1 MNRLRS
7 FGRLHLRFEANPIV
21 KVFIVSEILFWS
33 SWNSIMPIYAV
44 FVADEIPDGSVEV
57 AASTV
62 SVYFITRVV
71 FELVSGK
78 ILTNASEFRKFLMT
92 ILGISIVA
100 LSFVGFA
107 LAVKSLSLYI
117 FYALTGVGLGLA
129 SPAKNS
135 LFSSHLDRGK
145 ESAEW
150 GVYDAAVFSGM
161 AGSAA
166 VGGFIAVNYGFRAL
180 FLLAAVFTLI
190 GSIPYLF
197 YLHHTDARFARR
209 VFDKLTHQK

>member
-1 MNRLRS
+1 MIRLRT
-7 FGRLHLRFEANPIV
+7 FQMLNLHFAGNPIV
-21 KVFIVSEILFWS
+21 KVFIVSETFFWS

-44 FVADEIPDGSVEV
+44 FVADEVPGGNIET

-62 SVYFITRVV
+62 SVYFITRVI

-92 ILGISIVA
+92 ILGICIVA

-107 LAVKSLSLYI
+107 MALNTFSLYV

-150 GVYDAAVFSGM
+150 GIYDAAVFFGM
-161 AGSAA
+161 ACSAA
-166 VGGFIAVNYGFRAL
+166 LGGFIAVKYGFRFL
-180 FLLAAVFTLI
+180 FLLAAVFTLV
-190 GSIPYLF
+190 GSIPYLL
-197 YLHHTDARFARR
+197 YLRR
-209 VFDKLTHQK
+209 EDKNFIQKVANKFLNKK